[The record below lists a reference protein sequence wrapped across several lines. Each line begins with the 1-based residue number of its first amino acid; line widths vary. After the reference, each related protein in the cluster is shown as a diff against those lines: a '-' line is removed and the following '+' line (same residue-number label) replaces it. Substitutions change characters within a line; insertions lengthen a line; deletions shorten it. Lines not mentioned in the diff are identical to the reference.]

1 MIEFGIKYPV
11 DFEMVVNL
19 MQFEMEQH
27 LRLMAALKMFELGK
41 ISSGRAAELA
51 GLSKTDFFETCG
63 RYKVSLFNYA
73 DDEIASELNADWVAV
88 QQGVL

>member
-1 MIEFGIKYPV
+1 MREFGIKYPV
-11 DFEMVVNL
+11 GFEMVVNL
-19 MQFEMEQH
+19 APFEMEQH

-51 GLSKTDFFETCG
+51 GLSRTDFFETCG

-73 DDEIASELNADWVAV
+73 DDEIASELNSDWVAV
-88 QQGVL
+88 QKVMV